1 MNTSFDGGAACGC
14 AVASPT
20 GFLLSLVLLIIMFL
34 QVYRIKVAKVRLEEQ
49 DAKLK
54 LAQNGEVETDNV
66 KSLEINVLN
75 IPY

>member
-20 GFLLSLVLLIIMFL
+20 GLLLSLVLLIIMLL
-34 QVYRIKVAKVRLEEQ
+34 QVYRIKVAKVRLEER

-54 LAQNGEVETDNV
+54 LAQNEEVETDNV